1 MTSWLQRMTS
11 QIRKPDAD
19 SANSAVRL
27 PKAPIGTNGTPGRER
42 ALETSRGNTEAN
54 GTNGTNGTGGIVRPP
69 CPGSI
74 AERVTIMEV
83 NGTALLEA
91 EAAALAEHGLLS
103 WHALA
108 DAHVAAITAELDR
121 LPPPSSRDG
130 EKLLKVTRAFLGS
143 HWHLDAIRHGWP
155 QHELFGVHPVAPS
168 VRVECWGLIP
178 QLSIGPHLGAKLES
192 LDDSGALVTYRSGTR
207 VRLRRFNPGL
217 DAAVPWWDC
226 PSVVPVGE
234 AA

>member
-1 MTSWLQRMTS
+1 MQLAHVLKTLHGHGLNVTAIDGGMLLVEPDEFITDDLAALIVANKPGILAHLQ
-11 QIRKPDAD
+11 
-19 SANSAVRL
+19 AVAR
-27 PKAPIGTNGTPGRER
+27 TTP
-42 ALETSRGNTEAN
+42 AATA
-54 GTNGTNGTGGIVRPP
+54 PP

-74 AERVTIMEV
+74 AERVAIMSV
-83 NGTALLEA
+83 NGTVPLEA

-192 LDDSGALVTYRSGTR
+192 LDDGGALVTYRSGTR

-217 DAAVPWWDC
+217 DAAVPWWEC
-226 PSVVPVGE
+226 RSVVAVGE